1 MHIISILINGALSYK
16 TDSQGEIV
24 GDEWKID
31 INIPDIGMMV
41 TLMTTAICSVIMGAA
56 EIAYTML
63 WITSSYVRH
72 GKDFFLD
79 LLNAKALTWTAE
91 YILVAGSLLLLSSI
105 LFLLSS
111 SFCLYELNGLAKNP
125 DKKVHVRIVFG
136 FFGAGLI
143 LLFLALISAI
153 ILRYL

>member
-1 MHIISILINGALSYK
+1 
-16 TDSQGEIV
+16 V

-31 INIPDIGMMV
+31 IDIPDIGMMV

-63 WITSSYVRH
+63 WITASYVRH

-111 SFCLYELNGLAKNP
+111 SFSLYELNRLAKNAE
-125 DKKVHVRIVFG
+125 KNVHIKIVFG
-136 FFGAGLI
+136 FFAGGLV

>member
-1 MHIISILINGALSYK
+1 MTAAL
-16 TDSQGEIV
+16 
-24 GDEWKID
+24 
-31 INIPDIGMMV
+31 
-41 TLMTTAICSVIMGAA
+41 CSMIMGAA

-63 WITSSYVRH
+63 WITASYVRH
-72 GKDFFLD
+72 GKDFFID

-91 YILVAGSLLLLSSI
+91 YILVAGSLLLFSAI

-111 SFCLYELNGLAKNP
+111 TYSLYELNGLAKNP
-125 DKKVHVRIVFG
+125 EKKVHTKVVFG
-136 FFGAGLI
+136 FFIGGLV